1 MVRHGDHISHT
12 LVMRAQSRTLGE
24 KAKPTEQRMRTRF
37 LPGGQASLSGNEY
50 PLVAMLISHDYFYL
64 H

>member
-1 MVRHGDHISHT
+1 
-12 LVMRAQSRTLGE
+12 MRAQSRTLGE